1 MFAQLESAK
10 TKLTQ
15 PTWNESGRGKMV
27 LKNKEIRSSKTNKMM
42 LKSIIQPTSII
53 NKVMHRPH
61 LSTIIHQPQ
70 RQATLQIRKA
80 EKAD

>member
-1 MFAQLESAK
+1 
-10 TKLTQ
+10 
-15 PTWNESGRGKMV
+15 MV

-42 LKSIIQPTSII
+42 LKSRIQPTSTI

-61 LSTIIHQPQ
+61 LSTIIHRPQ
-70 RQATLQIRKA
+70 RQATLQIRLA